1 MASADNCCWLCL
13 LEPVLHYRLPA
24 SLPWQQEQLVLAP
37 KHKVLRQQLVVVVT
51 VALLMAPRKQ
61 LLLGMRHQSECCDAA
76 HMAPTAVQASH

>member
-1 MASADNCCWLCL
+1 L

-51 VALLMAPRKQ
+51 VALRMAPRKQ
-61 LLLGMRHQSECCDAA
+61 LLLCDMLGMRHQSECCNAA